1 MVKQRKRIK
10 MHESYTKQSLPSK
23 EYRELLGTALSV
35 FSSNNS
41 FIIENIIR
49 TYNTFDWYEL
59 IDRVSGSLKDPIE
72 KTISKRI
79 GNNKIKD
86 LFLEIVE
93 MRNRIIHG
101 FRITSKEGEQVIAT
115 KEPKE
120 KGNRQ
125 FIITEDYLMDFIR
138 KNDELSDLL
147 HKYRGY

>member
-1 MVKQRKRIK
+1 MY
-10 MHESYTKQSLPSK
+10 ESYTKQSLPSK

-49 TYNTFDWYEL
+49 TDNTFDWYEL

-72 KTISKRI
+72 KTISNRI
-79 GNNKIKD
+79 GNSKIKD

-115 KEPKE
+115 KELKE
-120 KGNRQ
+120 KGSRQ
-125 FIITEDYLMDFIR
+125 FIITEDYLMDFIK